1 MRRRAV
7 GVEPGS
13 PKESGL
19 IGREDFGEVLRFNFA
34 KINSKECVLSCPC
47 GCPGTVHRH
56 GMLRALCRS
65 GRDAEEERIQ
75 RYLCRP
81 CGLTFSVLPPHRLPY
96 RAVRA
101 ERLQADF
108 DQRAGIQTQGLDP
121 PPRVVEAGCLQRAWS
136 ALTARVT
143 TLKEAFGQLV
153 SSTVSDGA
161 SFWASLR
168 QSLDSVPK
176 MLCFLSEHHR
186 ISLLGNY
193 RCLRPPA

>member
-1 MRRRAV
+1 V
-7 GVEPGS
+7 
-13 PKESGL
+13 
-19 IGREDFGEVLRFNFA
+19 
-34 KINSKECVLSCPC
+34 CPC
-47 GCPGTVHRH
+47 GCPGGVHRH
-56 GMLRALCRS
+56 GCYERYA
-65 GRDAEEERIQ
+65 DPEETLKERIQ

-81 CGLTFSVLPPHRLPY
+81 CGLTFSVLLPHRLPY

-101 ERLQADF
+101 ERLQAELDK
-108 DQRAGIQTQGLDP
+108 RAGIQTQGLDP

-136 ALTARVT
+136 VLAARLK

-153 SSTVSDGA
+153 CSTVSEAA

-168 QSLDSVPK
+168 QSFDSVPK

-193 RCLRPPA
+193 RCLQPSA

>member
-1 MRRRAV
+1 M
-7 GVEPGS
+7 
-13 PKESGL
+13 
-19 IGREDFGEVLRFNFA
+19 
-34 KINSKECVLSCPC
+34 CPC

-56 GMLRALCRS
+56 GCYERYA
-65 GRDAEEERIQ
+65 DPEETLKERIQ
-75 RYLCRP
+75 RYRHP
-81 CGLTFSVLPPHRLPY
+81 ACGLTFAVLPPHRLPY

-108 DQRAGIQTQGLDP
+108 DQRAGIQTKGLDP

-136 ALTARVT
+136 VLTARVK

-153 SSTVSDGA
+153 WSTVSDGA
-161 SFWASLR
+161 SFWSSLR
-168 QSLDSVPK
+168 QSFSSAAK

-193 RCLRPPA
+193 RCLQPSA